1 MSQNIL
7 VTGGIRSG
15 KSIFA
20 ESLTLSYGKKS
31 TYIATAKNIDTEMQK
46 RINLHKKRR
55 NNNWY
60 EFETEINLID
70 TLKIVKKESP
80 VLIDCITL
88 WLNNIIYEKK
98 NWKIEVERFA
108 SFISNLKQPL
118 IIVSNEVGY
127 GLISMN
133 KLSREFQ
140 DAAGITNQILAS
152 VCNEVHVVI
161 CGIPKKIKGN

>member
-1 MSQNIL
+1 M
-7 VTGGIRSG
+7 
-15 KSIFA
+15 
-20 ESLTLSYGKKS
+20 EY
-31 TYIATAKNIDTEMQK
+31 TA
-46 RINLHKKRR
+46 
-55 NNNWY
+55 
-60 EFETEINLID
+60 
-70 TLKIVKKESP
+70 
-80 VLIDCITL
+80 
-88 WLNNIIYEKK
+88 WLY
-98 NWKIEVERFA
+98 
-108 SFISNLKQPL
+108 LKQPL